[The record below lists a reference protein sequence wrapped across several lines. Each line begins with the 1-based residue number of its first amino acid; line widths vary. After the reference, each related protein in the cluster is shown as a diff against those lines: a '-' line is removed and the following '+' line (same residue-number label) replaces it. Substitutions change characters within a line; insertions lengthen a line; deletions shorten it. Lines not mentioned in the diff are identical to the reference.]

1 MDGLALLEQA
11 KEVGLKVV
19 VEDGHLRIKGPR
31 RYAPLSRLLIENKV
45 AVIEAIE
52 LVLAADLGTKK
63 QPLDDGTGTETH
75 GKPTS
80 GGVLG
85 PSTSSTH
92 RTEGATRHRLIDN
105 GFAARPVAAVPATI
119 LATPKS
125 VCPVCGVA
133 RVLPELRTM
142 TEGRCY
148 SCWEQE
154 VQS

>member
-11 KEVGLKVV
+11 KEGGLKVA
-19 VEDGHLRIKGPR
+19 VEDGQLRIKGPR
-31 RYAPLSRLLIENKV
+31 KYAPLSRLLIENK
-45 AVIEAIE
+45 AEVIAAFE
-52 LVLAADLGTKK
+52 LVLAADLGTKT
-63 QPLDDGTGTETH
+63 QPLDDGTGTETP

-85 PSTSSTH
+85 PSTSLTQS
-92 RTEGATRHRLIDN
+92 TEGAPRHRLIDN
-105 GFAARPVAAVPATI
+105 GFAARPVAAVPVAI
-119 LATPKS
+119 QAAPKS
-125 VCPVCGVA
+125 VCRVCGFA

-142 TEGRCY
+142 TGGRCY